1 MDNKGNV
8 QFIDYDGLQI
18 GGHRALSISTSLG
31 DPTKLIN
38 TKYGTSDLF
47 FTKELDKKSSII
59 LYFLTAFNVN
69 LNTVGIINP
78 DTGTPITL
86 DDVFEIIKLDDPDVC
101 HKVWKTFQDDQQNE
115 FLGDDVFRLADKYD
129 VKILAVVGD
138 QYVKELVKK

>member
-1 MDNKGNV
+1 MSNTDILRKGLEDLG
-8 QFIDYDGLQI
+8 IDVTDKML
-18 GGHRALSISTSLG
+18 
-31 DPTKLIN
+31 K
-38 TKYGTSDLF
+38 DL
-47 FTKELDKKSSII
+47 KIYRDILVEWNQKMNLNELP
-59 LYFLTAFNVN
+59 